1 MSRKFFTP
9 LIAFIMCLASCSFIS
24 KDFDTS
30 DKDNLI
36 IQLITYVLDQAH
48 YLDKDINDEFSEKV
62 FKTFIDNLD
71 PSKRY
76 FYASDIEEFSEYKYL
91 IDDAF
96 KNPNLD
102 FFNLVYNRYNI
113 RLVESKSIFE
123 LILSQPFDF
132 SKEEIFE
139 SDFELLD
146 FVQTKS
152 ELYERWRKL
161 LKTYVIENYHDEIE
175 DDLKKLEKDSSFVVR
190 KPELIEKENR
200 ELLNE
205 TMLQNFKFISEEM
218 QRSDWFS
225 VYINSFVSQYDPNTS
240 YLDPESKDRFD
251 VDMSGNYAGIGARLQ
266 KKIDKVEITE
276 VISGGPAWRD
286 NKLEKGDA
294 ILKVRQ
300 DNEEEPVSILNMR
313 LSEAVKLIKGKK
325 GTKVH
330 LTVKKV
336 DGSISEIT
344 VKRDIVLLEETYIK
358 SSFVQKD
365 SSIYGVINIPKFY
378 IDFDN
383 QSNRDAAKDLKI
395 EIERLKEVGVQG
407 LIIDLRNN
415 GGGSLKTVVDMAG
428 MFIKNGPV
436 VQVKYFDKEKQVL
449 RDRDKNILWKGPL
462 VILVNEG
469 SASASEILAA
479 AMQDYKRAII
489 IGGNQTW
496 GKGTVQT
503 VFPLNRMVRGNTNGD
518 LGALRY
524 TTQKYYRINGGSVQ
538 LEGVKSDIN
547 VPYRYKYLEFG
558 EKDSENPLKWDE
570 IDKVE
575 FTPWNSNFD
584 FDEAINKSN
593 LRMASNEYL
602 KLIDENAKWIKFIRD
617 NKIIN
622 LNYEKFKLEIN
633 ENLTKT
639 EKFKILNDYSMNY
652 NFKSLPYEIDLIK
665 NDSVLGLKRK
675 RWHASLNKDLYIDEA
690 LNVLSDLRFSIHNKP
705 ENEPTEFDAR
715 YGNEPGDGI
724 VSGSVLRP
732 GGDGL
737 IFLSTSTNIQ
747 TTNN

>member
-1 MSRKFFTP
+1 
-9 LIAFIMCLASCSFIS
+9 MCLASCSFVT

-36 IQLITYVLDQAH
+36 IQIITYVLDEAH
-48 YLDKDINDEFSEKV
+48 YLDKEINDEFSEKV
-62 FKTFIDNLD
+62 FITFIDNLD
-71 PSKRY
+71 PLKRY
-76 FYASDIEEFSEYKYL
+76 FYDSDIKEFSEYKYL

-102 FFNLVYNRYNI
+102 FFELVYKRYSKRMI
-113 RLVESKSIFE
+113 ESEKIFNQ
-123 LILSQPFDF
+123 ILSKPFDF
-132 SKEEIFE
+132 SKDEVCEC
-139 SDFELLD
+139 DFDDID
-146 FVQTKS
+146 FVIS
-152 ELYERWRKL
+152 EDEMYDRWRKL
-161 LKTYVIENYHDEIE
+161 LKIYVIENYHNEIE
-175 DDLKKLEKDSSFVVR
+175 DDKRKKEENANYNLRDLQ
-190 KPELIEKENR
+190 LIEKETR
-200 ELLNE
+200 KTLTE
-205 TMLQNFKFISEEM
+205 TMNQNYRFMSEEM

-286 NKLEKGDA
+286 NILEKVYA

-300 DNEEEPVSILNMR
+300 DFEDEPIGILNMR

-336 DGSISEIT
+336 DGSISEVT
-344 VKRDIVLLEETYIK
+344 VVRDIVLLEETYIK
-358 SSFVQKD
+358 SSVVNKD
-365 SSIYGVINIPKFY
+365 DNYYGIINIPKFY

-383 QSNRDAAKDLKI
+383 QNNRDAAKDLRT
-395 EIERLKEVGVQG
+395 EIERLKEEDIQG

-415 GGGSLKTVVDMAG
+415 GGGALKTVVDMAG

-436 VQVKYFDKEKQVL
+436 VQVKYFDKEKQIL
-449 RDRDKNILWKGPL
+449 SDRDRSILWTGPL

-489 IGGNQTW
+489 IGGSQTW
-496 GKGTVQT
+496 GKGTVQNI
-503 VFPLNRMVRGNTNGD
+503 FPLNRMVKGNTNGD

-547 VPYRYKYLEFG
+547 VPYRLKYLDFG
-558 EKDSENPLKWDE
+558 EKDSENPLEWDE

-575 FTPWNSNFD
+575 FNSWDSNFD
-584 FDEAINKSN
+584 FNLAIENSKK
-593 LRMASNEYL
+593 RMANNEYL
-602 KLIDENAKWIKFIRD
+602 KLVEENAKWIKSVRD
-617 NKIIN
+617 DNIVS
-622 LNYEKFKLEIN
+622 LNYEKYKLELE
-633 ENLTKT
+633 ENISTT
-639 EKFKILNDYSMNY
+639 EKFELLNDFSMNY
-652 NFKSLPYEIDLIK
+652 DFKSLPYELNLIEK
-665 NDSVLGLKRK
+665 DSVLGLKRK
-675 RWHASLNKDLYIDEA
+675 RWHKSLNKDFYIDEA
-690 LNVLSDLRFSIHNKP
+690 LNVLSDLRFSYL
-705 ENEPTEFDAR
+705 EN
-715 YGNEPGDGI
+715 
-724 VSGSVLRP
+724 
-732 GGDGL
+732 
-737 IFLSTSTNIQ
+737 
-747 TTNN
+747 

>member
-1 MSRKFFTP
+1 MSKNLFTL
-9 LIAFIMCLASCSFIS
+9 LIAFIMCLASCSFVS

-48 YLDKDINDEFSEKV
+48 YLDKEINDEFSEKV
-62 FKTFIDNLD
+62 FDTFLENLD
-71 PSKRY
+71 PYKRY
-76 FYASDIEEFSEYKYL
+76 FYASDIEEFSKYKYL

-102 FFNLVYNRYNI
+102 FFELVYKRYTK
-113 RLVESKSIFE
+113 RMLESEKIFND
-123 LILSQPFDF
+123 ILSKPFDF
-132 SKEEIFE
+132 NKNEVCEC
-139 SDFELLD
+139 DFEELD
-146 FVQTKS
+146 YVKTKDQ
-152 ELYERWRKL
+152 LFDRWRKL
-161 LKTYVIENYHDEIE
+161 LKIYVIENYHNEIE
-175 DDLKKLEKDSSFVVR
+175 DDLR
-190 KPELIEKENR
+190 KSKEDTDFGIRSPDLIEKKTR
-200 ELLNE
+200 ETLKE
-205 TMLQNFKFISEEM
+205 TMQQNYAFISEEM

-286 NKLEKGDA
+286 NILEKGDA

-300 DNEEEPVSILNMR
+300 DNEDEPVGILNMR

-336 DGSISEIT
+336 DGTVTEVT

-358 SSFVQKD
+358 SSIVEKD
-365 SSIYGVINIPKFY
+365 NNTYGLINIPKFY

-383 QSNRDAAKDLKI
+383 QSNRDAAKDLRT
-395 EIERLKEVGVQG
+395 EIERLKEQGIQG
-407 LIIDLRNN
+407 LVIDLRNN
-415 GGGSLKTVVDMAG
+415 GGGALKTVVDMAG

-449 RDRDKNILWKGPL
+449 SDRDRSVLWTGPL

-496 GKGTVQT
+496 GKGTVQN

-558 EKDSENPLKWDE
+558 EKDSENPLQWDE

-575 FTPWNSNFD
+575 FDTWNSNFN
-584 FDEAINKSN
+584 FEEAITKSN
-593 LRMASNEYL
+593 KRMANNEYL
-602 KLIDENAKWIKFIRD
+602 KLVDENAKWIKSVRD
-617 NKIIN
+617 NKLIN
-622 LNYEKFKLEIN
+622 LNYDKFKLELE
-633 ENLTKT
+633 ENSSIT
-639 EKFKILNDYSMNY
+639 EKFKALNDYSMNY
-652 NFKSLPYEIDLIK
+652 SFKSLPYELDLIK
-665 NDSVLGLKRK
+665 NDSVLGLKRE
-675 RWHASLNKDLYIDEA
+675 RWHKSLNKDFYIDEA
-690 LNVLSDLRFSIHNKP
+690 LNVLSDLRFSYLDN
-705 ENEPTEFDAR
+705 
-715 YGNEPGDGI
+715 
-724 VSGSVLRP
+724 
-732 GGDGL
+732 
-737 IFLSTSTNIQ
+737 
-747 TTNN
+747 

>member
-1 MSRKFFTP
+1 MSKNLFTL
-9 LIAFIMCLASCSFIS
+9 LIAFIMCLASCSFVS

-48 YLDKDINDEFSEKV
+48 YLDKEINDEFSEKV
-62 FKTFIDNLD
+62 FDTFLENLD
-71 PSKRY
+71 PYKRY
-76 FYASDIEEFSEYKYL
+76 FYASDIEEFSKYKYL

-102 FFNLVYNRYNI
+102 FFELVFKRYTK
-113 RLVESKSIFE
+113 RLLESEKIFND
-123 LILSQPFDF
+123 ILSKPFDF
-132 SKEEIFE
+132 NKNEVCEC
-139 SDFELLD
+139 DFEELD
-146 FVQTKS
+146 YVKTKDQ
-152 ELYERWRKL
+152 LFDRWRKL
-161 LKTYVIENYHDEIE
+161 LKIYVIENYHNEIE
-175 DDLKKLEKDSSFVVR
+175 DDLRKSKEDSDFILRNPV
-190 KPELIEKENR
+190 LIEKKTR
-200 ELLNE
+200 ETLKE
-205 TMLQNFKFISEEM
+205 TMQQNYAFISEEM

-286 NKLEKGDA
+286 NILEKGDA

-300 DNEEEPVSILNMR
+300 DKEDEPVGILNMR

-336 DGSISEIT
+336 DGTVTEVT

-358 SSFVQKD
+358 SSIVEKD
-365 SSIYGVINIPKFY
+365 NNTYGLINIPKFY

-383 QSNRDAAKDLKI
+383 QSNRDAAKDLRT
-395 EIERLKEVGVQG
+395 EIERLKEQGIQG
-407 LIIDLRNN
+407 LVIDLRNN
-415 GGGSLKTVVDMAG
+415 GGGALKTVVDMAG

-449 RDRDKNILWKGPL
+449 SDRDRSVLWTGPL

-496 GKGTVQT
+496 GKGTVQN

-558 EKDSENPLKWDE
+558 EKDSENPLQWDE
-570 IDKVE
+570 IEKVE
-575 FTPWNSNFD
+575 FDTWNSNFN
-584 FDEAINKSN
+584 FEEAITKSN
-593 LRMASNEYL
+593 KRMANNEYL
-602 KLIDENAKWIKFIRD
+602 KLVDENAKWIKSVRD
-617 NKIIN
+617 NKLIN
-622 LNYEKFKLEIN
+622 LNYDKFKLELE
-633 ENLTKT
+633 ENSSIT
-639 EKFKILNDYSMNY
+639 EKFKALNDYSMNY
-652 NFKSLPYEIDLIK
+652 SFKSLPYELDLIK
-665 NDSVLGLKRK
+665 NDSVLGLKRE
-675 RWHASLNKDLYIDEA
+675 RWHKSLNKDFYIDEA
-690 LNVLSDLRFSIHNKP
+690 LNVLSDLRFSYLDN
-705 ENEPTEFDAR
+705 
-715 YGNEPGDGI
+715 
-724 VSGSVLRP
+724 
-732 GGDGL
+732 
-737 IFLSTSTNIQ
+737 
-747 TTNN
+747 

>member
-1 MSRKFFTP
+1 MSKNLFTL
-9 LIAFIMCLASCSFIS
+9 LIAFIMCLASCSFVS

-48 YLDKDINDEFSEKV
+48 YLDKEINDEFSEKV
-62 FKTFIDNLD
+62 FDTFLENLD
-71 PSKRY
+71 PYKRY
-76 FYASDIEEFSEYKYL
+76 FYASDIEEFSKYKYL

-102 FFNLVYNRYNI
+102 FFELVYKRYTK
-113 RLVESKSIFE
+113 RMLESEKIFND
-123 LILSQPFDF
+123 ILSKPFDF
-132 SKEEIFE
+132 NKNEVCEC
-139 SDFELLD
+139 DFEELD
-146 FVQTKS
+146 YVKTKDQ
-152 ELYERWRKL
+152 LFDRWRKL
-161 LKTYVIENYHDEIE
+161 LKIYVIENYHNEIE
-175 DDLKKLEKDSSFVVR
+175 DDLRKSKDDSDFILRNPV
-190 KPELIEKENR
+190 LIEKKTR
-200 ELLNE
+200 ESLKE
-205 TMLQNFKFISEEM
+205 TMQQNYAFISEEM

-286 NKLEKGDA
+286 NILEKGDA

-300 DNEEEPVSILNMR
+300 DKEDEPVGILNMR

-336 DGSISEIT
+336 DGTVTEVT

-358 SSFVQKD
+358 SSIVEKD
-365 SSIYGVINIPKFY
+365 NNTYGLINIPKFY

-383 QSNRDAAKDLKI
+383 QSNRDAAKDLRT
-395 EIERLKEVGVQG
+395 EIERLKEEGIQG
-407 LIIDLRNN
+407 LVIDLRNN
-415 GGGSLKTVVDMAG
+415 GGGALKTVVDMAG

-449 RDRDKNILWKGPL
+449 SDRDRSVLWTGPL

-496 GKGTVQT
+496 GKGTVQN

-558 EKDSENPLKWDE
+558 EKDSENPLQWDE

-575 FTPWNSNFD
+575 FDTWNSNFN
-584 FDEAINKSN
+584 FEEAITKSN
-593 LRMASNEYL
+593 KRMANNEYL
-602 KLIDENAKWIKFIRD
+602 KLVDENAKWIKSVRD
-617 NKIIN
+617 NKLIN
-622 LNYEKFKLEIN
+622 LNYDKYKLELE
-633 ENLTKT
+633 ENSSIT
-639 EKFKILNDYSMNY
+639 EKFKALNDYSMNY
-652 NFKSLPYEIDLIK
+652 SFKSLPYELDLIK
-665 NDSVLGLKRK
+665 NDSVLGLKRE
-675 RWHASLNKDLYIDEA
+675 RWHKSLNKDFYIDEA
-690 LNVLSDLRFSIHNKP
+690 LNVLSDLRFSYIDK
-705 ENEPTEFDAR
+705 
-715 YGNEPGDGI
+715 
-724 VSGSVLRP
+724 
-732 GGDGL
+732 
-737 IFLSTSTNIQ
+737 
-747 TTNN
+747 

>member
-1 MSRKFFTP
+1 MSKNLFTL
-9 LIAFIMCLASCSFIS
+9 LIAFIMCLASCSFVS

-48 YLDKDINDEFSEKV
+48 YLDKEINDEFSEKV
-62 FKTFIDNLD
+62 FDTFLENLD
-71 PSKRY
+71 PYKRY
-76 FYASDIEEFSEYKYL
+76 FYTSDIEEFSKYKYL

-102 FFNLVYNRYNI
+102 FFELVYKRYTK
-113 RLVESKSIFE
+113 RMLESEKIFND
-123 LILSQPFDF
+123 ILSKPFDF
-132 SKEEIFE
+132 NKNEVCEC
-139 SDFELLD
+139 DFEELD
-146 FVQTKS
+146 YVKTKDQ
-152 ELYERWRKL
+152 LFDRWRKL
-161 LKTYVIENYHDEIE
+161 LKIYVIENYHNEIE
-175 DDLKKLEKDSSFVVR
+175 DDLRKSKEDSDFILRNPV
-190 KPELIEKENR
+190 LIEKKTR
-200 ELLNE
+200 ETLKE
-205 TMLQNFKFISEEM
+205 TMQQNYAFMSEEM

-286 NKLEKGDA
+286 NSLEKGDA

-300 DNEEEPVSILNMR
+300 DDEDEPVGILNMR
-313 LSEAVKLIKGKK
+313 LGEAVKLIKGKK

-336 DGSISEIT
+336 DGSVTEVT

-358 SSFVQKD
+358 SSIVEKD
-365 SSIYGVINIPKFY
+365 NNTYGLINIPKFY

-383 QSNRDAAKDLKI
+383 QSNRDAAKDLRT
-395 EIERLKEVGVQG
+395 EIERLKEEGIQG
-407 LIIDLRNN
+407 LVIDLRNN
-415 GGGSLKTVVDMAG
+415 GGGALKTVVDMAG

-449 RDRDKNILWKGPL
+449 SDRDRSVLWTGPL

-496 GKGTVQT
+496 GKGTVQN

-558 EKDSENPLKWDE
+558 EKDSENPLQWDE

-575 FTPWNSNFD
+575 FDMWNSNFN
-584 FDEAINKSN
+584 FEEAITKSN
-593 LRMASNEYL
+593 KRMANNEYL
-602 KLIDENAKWIKFIRD
+602 KLVDENAKWIKSVRD
-617 NKIIN
+617 NKLIN
-622 LNYEKFKLEIN
+622 LNYDKFKLELE
-633 ENLTKT
+633 ENSSIT
-639 EKFKILNDYSMNY
+639 EKFKALNDYSMNY
-652 NFKSLPYEIDLIK
+652 NFKSLPYELDIIK
-665 NDSVLGLKRK
+665 NDSVLGLKRE
-675 RWHASLNKDLYIDEA
+675 RWHKSLNKDFYIDEA
-690 LNVLSDLRFSIHNKP
+690 LNVLSDLRFSYLDN
-705 ENEPTEFDAR
+705 
-715 YGNEPGDGI
+715 
-724 VSGSVLRP
+724 
-732 GGDGL
+732 
-737 IFLSTSTNIQ
+737 
-747 TTNN
+747 

>member
-1 MSRKFFTP
+1 MSKNLFTL
-9 LIAFIMCLASCSFIS
+9 LIAFIMCLASCSFVS

-48 YLDKDINDEFSEKV
+48 FLDKEINDEFSEKV
-62 FKTFIDNLD
+62 FYTFLENLD
-71 PSKRY
+71 PYKRY
-76 FYASDIEEFSEYKYL
+76 FYASDIEEFSKYKYL

-102 FFNLVYNRYNI
+102 FFELVYKRYTK
-113 RLVESKSIFE
+113 RMLESEKIFND
-123 LILSQPFDF
+123 ILSKPFDF
-132 SKEEIFE
+132 NKDEVCEC
-139 SDFELLD
+139 DFEELD
-146 FVQTKS
+146 YVKAKDQLFD
-152 ELYERWRKL
+152 RWRKL
-161 LKTYVIENYHDEIE
+161 LKIYVIENYHNEIE
-175 DDLKKLEKDSSFVVR
+175 DDLRKSKDDSDFILRNPTS
-190 KPELIEKENR
+190 IEKKTR
-200 ELLNE
+200 ESLKE
-205 TMLQNFKFISEEM
+205 TMQQNYSFISEEM

-286 NKLEKGDA
+286 NILEKGDA

-300 DNEEEPVSILNMR
+300 DNEDEPVGILNMR

-336 DGSISEIT
+336 DGTVTEVT

-358 SSFVQKD
+358 SSIVEKD
-365 SSIYGVINIPKFY
+365 NNTYGLINIPKFY

-383 QSNRDAAKDLKI
+383 QSNRDAAKDLRT
-395 EIERLKEVGVQG
+395 EIERLKEQGIQG
-407 LIIDLRNN
+407 LLIDLRNN
-415 GGGSLKTVVDMAG
+415 GGGALKTVVDMAG

-449 RDRDKNILWKGPL
+449 SDRDRSVLWTGPL

-496 GKGTVQT
+496 GKGTVQN

-558 EKDSENPLKWDE
+558 EKDSENPLQWDE

-575 FTPWNSNFD
+575 FDTWNSNFN
-584 FDEAINKSN
+584 FEEAITKSN
-593 LRMASNEYL
+593 KRMADNKYL
-602 KLIDENAKWIKFIRD
+602 KLVDENAKWIKSVRD
-617 NKIIN
+617 NKLIN
-622 LNYEKFKLEIN
+622 LNYDKFKLELE
-633 ENLTKT
+633 ENSSIT
-639 EKFKILNDYSMNY
+639 EKFKALNDYSMNY
-652 NFKSLPYEIDLIK
+652 SFKSLPYELDLIK
-665 NDSVLGLKRK
+665 NDSVLGLKRE
-675 RWHASLNKDLYIDEA
+675 RWHKSLNKDFYIDEA
-690 LNVLSDLRFSIHNKP
+690 LNVLSDLRFS
-705 ENEPTEFDAR
+705 
-715 YGNEPGDGI
+715 Y
-724 VSGSVLRP
+724 L
-732 GGDGL
+732 
-737 IFLSTSTNIQ
+737 
-747 TTNN
+747 NN

>member
-1 MSRKFFTP
+1 MSKNLFTL
-9 LIAFIMCLASCSFIS
+9 LIAFIMCLASCSFVS

-48 YLDKDINDEFSEKV
+48 YLDKEINDEFSEKV
-62 FKTFIDNLD
+62 FDTFLENLD
-71 PSKRY
+71 PYKRY
-76 FYASDIEEFSEYKYL
+76 FYASDIDEFSKYKYL

-102 FFNLVYNRYNI
+102 FFELVYKRYTK
-113 RLVESKSIFE
+113 RMLESEKIFND
-123 LILSQPFDF
+123 ILSKPFDF
-132 SKEEIFE
+132 NKNEVCEC
-139 SDFELLD
+139 DFEELD
-146 FVQTKS
+146 YVKTKDQ
-152 ELYERWRKL
+152 LFDRWRKL
-161 LKTYVIENYHDEIE
+161 LKIYVIENYHNEIE
-175 DDLKKLEKDSSFVVR
+175 DDLRKSKEDSDFILRNPV
-190 KPELIEKENR
+190 LIEKKTR
-200 ELLNE
+200 ETLKE
-205 TMLQNFKFISEEM
+205 TMQQNYAFISEEM

-286 NKLEKGDA
+286 NSLEKGDA

-300 DNEEEPVSILNMR
+300 DDEDEPVGILNMR
-313 LSEAVKLIKGKK
+313 LGEAVKLIKGKK

-336 DGSISEIT
+336 DGSVTEVT

-358 SSFVQKD
+358 SSIVEKD
-365 SSIYGVINIPKFY
+365 NNTYGLINIPKFY

-383 QSNRDAAKDLKI
+383 QSNRDAAKDLRT
-395 EIERLKEVGVQG
+395 EIERLKEEGIQG
-407 LIIDLRNN
+407 LVIDLRNN
-415 GGGSLKTVVDMAG
+415 GGGALKTVVDMAG

-449 RDRDKNILWKGPL
+449 SDRDRSVLWTGPL

-496 GKGTVQT
+496 GKGTVQN

-558 EKDSENPLKWDE
+558 EKDSENPLQWDE

-575 FTPWNSNFD
+575 FDTWNSNFN
-584 FDEAINKSN
+584 FEEAITKSN
-593 LRMASNEYL
+593 KRMANNEYL
-602 KLIDENAKWIKFIRD
+602 KLVDENAKWIKSVRD
-617 NKIIN
+617 NKLIN
-622 LNYEKFKLEIN
+622 LNYDKFKSELE
-633 ENLTKT
+633 ENSSIT
-639 EKFKILNDYSMNY
+639 EKFKALNDYSMNY
-652 NFKSLPYEIDLIK
+652 SFKSLPYELDLIK
-665 NDSVLGLKRK
+665 NDSVLGLKRE
-675 RWHASLNKDLYIDEA
+675 RWHKSLNKDFYIDEA
-690 LNVLSDLRFSIHNKP
+690 LNVLSDLRFSYLDN
-705 ENEPTEFDAR
+705 
-715 YGNEPGDGI
+715 
-724 VSGSVLRP
+724 
-732 GGDGL
+732 
-737 IFLSTSTNIQ
+737 
-747 TTNN
+747 

>member
-1 MSRKFFTP
+1 MSKNLFTL
-9 LIAFIMCLASCSFIS
+9 LIAFIMCLASCSFVS

-48 YLDKDINDEFSEKV
+48 YLDKEINDEFSEKV
-62 FKTFIDNLD
+62 FDTFLENLD
-71 PSKRY
+71 PYKRY
-76 FYASDIEEFSEYKYL
+76 FYASDIEEFSKYKYL
-91 IDDAF
+91 IDDAL

-102 FFNLVYNRYNI
+102 FFELVYKRYTK
-113 RLVESKSIFE
+113 RMLESEKIFND
-123 LILSQPFDF
+123 ILSKPFDF
-132 SKEEIFE
+132 NKDEVCEC
-139 SDFELLD
+139 DFEELD
-146 FVQTKS
+146 YVKTKNQ
-152 ELYERWRKL
+152 LFDRWRKL
-161 LKTYVIENYHDEIE
+161 LKIYVIENYHNEIE
-175 DDLKKLEKDSSFVVR
+175 DDLR
-190 KPELIEKENR
+190 KSKENSDFILRNPVLIEKKTR
-200 ELLNE
+200 ESLKE
-205 TMLQNFKFISEEM
+205 TMQQNYAFMSEEM

-225 VYINSFVSQYDPNTS
+225 IYINSFVSQYDPNTS

-286 NKLEKGDA
+286 NILEKGDA

-300 DNEEEPVSILNMR
+300 DNEDEPVGILNMR

-336 DGSISEIT
+336 DGTVTEVT

-358 SSFVQKD
+358 SSIVEKD
-365 SSIYGVINIPKFY
+365 NNTYGLINIPKFY

-383 QSNRDAAKDLKI
+383 QSNRDAAKDLRT
-395 EIERLKEVGVQG
+395 EIERLKEQGIQG
-407 LIIDLRNN
+407 LVIDLRNN
-415 GGGSLKTVVDMAG
+415 GGGALKTVVDMAG

-449 RDRDKNILWKGPL
+449 SDRDRSVLWTGPL

-496 GKGTVQT
+496 GKGTVQN

-558 EKDSENPLKWDE
+558 EKDSENPLQWDE

-575 FTPWNSNFD
+575 FDTWNSNFN
-584 FDEAINKSN
+584 FEEAITKSN
-593 LRMASNEYL
+593 KRMANNEYL
-602 KLIDENAKWIKFIRD
+602 KLVDENAKWIKSVRD
-617 NKIIN
+617 NKLIN
-622 LNYEKFKLEIN
+622 LNYDKFKLELE
-633 ENLTKT
+633 ENSSIT
-639 EKFKILNDYSMNY
+639 EKFKALNDYSMSY
-652 NFKSLPYEIDLIK
+652 SFKSLPYELDLIK
-665 NDSVLGLKRK
+665 NDSVLGLKRE
-675 RWHASLNKDLYIDEA
+675 RWHKSLNKDFYIDEA
-690 LNVLSDLRFSIHNKP
+690 LNVLSDLRFSYLDN
-705 ENEPTEFDAR
+705 
-715 YGNEPGDGI
+715 
-724 VSGSVLRP
+724 
-732 GGDGL
+732 
-737 IFLSTSTNIQ
+737 
-747 TTNN
+747 

>member
-1 MSRKFFTP
+1 MSKNLFTL
-9 LIAFIMCLASCSFIS
+9 LIAFIMCLASCSFVS

-48 YLDKDINDEFSEKV
+48 YLDKEINDEFSEKV
-62 FKTFIDNLD
+62 FDTFLENLD
-71 PSKRY
+71 PYKRY
-76 FYASDIEEFSEYKYL
+76 FYASDIEEFSKYKYL

-102 FFNLVYNRYNI
+102 FF
-113 RLVESKSIFE
+113 E
-123 LILSQPFDF
+123 LIYKRYTKRMLESEKIFNDILSKPFDF
-132 SKEEIFE
+132 NIDEVCEC
-139 SDFELLD
+139 DFEELD
-146 FVQTKS
+146 YVKTKDQ
-152 ELYERWRKL
+152 LFDRWRKL
-161 LKTYVIENYHDEIE
+161 LKIYVIENYHNEIE
-175 DDLKKLEKDSSFVVR
+175 DDLRKSKEDSDFILRDPV
-190 KPELIEKENR
+190 LIEEKTR
-200 ELLNE
+200 ESLKE
-205 TMLQNFKFISEEM
+205 TMQQNYVFISEEM

-286 NKLEKGDA
+286 NILEKGDA

-300 DNEEEPVSILNMR
+300 DNEDEPIGILNMR

-336 DGSISEIT
+336 DGTVTEVT

-358 SSFVQKD
+358 SSIVEKD
-365 SSIYGVINIPKFY
+365 NNTYGLINIPKFY

-383 QSNRDAAKDLKI
+383 QSNRDAAKDLRT
-395 EIERLKEVGVQG
+395 EIERLKEEGIQG
-407 LIIDLRNN
+407 LVIDLRNN
-415 GGGSLKTVVDMAG
+415 GGGALKTVVDMAG

-449 RDRDKNILWKGPL
+449 SDRDRSVLWTGPL

-496 GKGTVQT
+496 GKGTVQN

-558 EKDSENPLKWDE
+558 EKDSENPLQWDE

-575 FTPWNSNFD
+575 FDTWNSNFN
-584 FDEAINKSN
+584 FEEAITKSN
-593 LRMASNEYL
+593 KRMANNEYL
-602 KLIDENAKWIKFIRD
+602 KLVDENAKWIKSIRD
-617 NKIIN
+617 NKLIN
-622 LNYEKFKLEIN
+622 LNYDKFKLELE
-633 ENLTKT
+633 ENSSIT
-639 EKFKILNDYSMNY
+639 EKFKALNDYSMNY
-652 NFKSLPYEIDLIK
+652 SFKSLPYELDLIK
-665 NDSVLGLKRK
+665 NDSVLGLKRE
-675 RWHASLNKDLYIDEA
+675 RWHKSLNKDFYIDEA
-690 LNVLSDLRFSIHNKP
+690 LNVLSDLRFSYLDN
-705 ENEPTEFDAR
+705 
-715 YGNEPGDGI
+715 
-724 VSGSVLRP
+724 
-732 GGDGL
+732 
-737 IFLSTSTNIQ
+737 
-747 TTNN
+747 